1 MNQEEDPASSAATS
15 DDQLRRINSQL
26 GLDVASKLGFVDAKD
41 LVSSEDL
48 QVQVRADTLFLL
60 SLFLLKLLIFVG
72 NLKIS
77 SVAPSRGTCFKEAPL
92 IVNI

>member
-26 GLDVASKLGFVDAKD
+26 GLDVASKLGFVVAKD

-48 QVQVRADTLFLL
+48 QVQVRGVALFAYSVHIKLVSTQAAQLNLHFCWRFENQRCCTSTRDLL
-60 SLFLLKLLIFVG
+60 
-72 NLKIS
+72 
-77 SVAPSRGTCFKEAPL
+77 
-92 IVNI
+92 